1 MAKEITGYTNT
12 IKNAINNKGFGFVF
26 ASESSQLQGRE
37 IKNITVYKA
46 RTLALVDD
54 AYDSLYKTMVST
66 YVERILRY
74 MTNDFKVDN
83 VEKFFGNHP
92 KSQKSIW
99 GADRNFVNAILDNGD
114 EIDSVIDEAT
124 NECNIRIAFNGN
136 VKNLKVSVTKTST
149 AGAS

>member
-1 MAKEITGYTNT
+1 M
-12 IKNAINNKGFGFVF
+12 
-26 ASESSQLQGRE
+26 
-37 IKNITVYKA
+37 YKA